1 MASRRR
7 SLLEDE
13 DVRLTGKDESSS
25 GDVCE
30 RCGHTREEHEL
41 EDVHGGSCVCGC
53 EEFVEF

>member
-13 DVRLTGKDESSS
+13 EVRLTGKDESSS
-25 GDVCE
+25 GDVCG
-30 RCGHTREEHEL
+30 RCNHTREEH
-41 EDVHGGSCVCGC
+41 DDDGACACGC